1 MNLETCLQMLRPLS
15 SDYLIASFIRF
26 ISHSKLEDNIGK
38 FGFILI
44 KIEFNR
50 ASSLLILSC

>member
-1 MNLETCLQMLRPLS
+1 MALRPLS